1 VAGKGVQPRMVIDG
15 KFSTIGKVITC
26 KAAVA
31 WEAKGELVVQEVQ
44 LAPPQP
50 MEVRIKVISTSIC
63 GSDILMWSSKASHF
77 PRIFG
82 HEAAGYGLLT
92 FPLYQILCCN
102 FFAIFLLT

>member
-1 VAGKGVQPRMVIDG
+1 MSSELSTL
-15 KFSTIGKVITC
+15 KFSSCAGMLLVKIVSFNISVC
-26 KAAVA
+26 K
-31 WEAKGELVVQEVQ
+31 
-44 LAPPQP
+44 
-50 MEVRIKVISTSIC
+50 STQNYSPRFV
-63 GSDILMWSSKASHF
+63 DQASHF

>member
-1 VAGKGVQPRMVIDG
+1 VSSELSTL
-15 KFSTIGKVITC
+15 KFSSCAGMLLVRLVSFNSTFC
-26 KAAVA
+26 K
-31 WEAKGELVVQEVQ
+31 
-44 LAPPQP
+44 
-50 MEVRIKVISTSIC
+50 STQNYSPLFV
-63 GSDILMWSSKASHF
+63 DQASSF